1 MYQSH
6 IYIEARIQLAAVDSV
21 FITESK
27 NGKISINQ
35 DVLKKVFILAK
46 ALSCH
51 IPSISDIEHIKANL
65 TQTDECKKITG
76 YSVKVAEGGT
86 MNLLFHSRSKTIKI
100 EEVRIEEDSGR
111 LTHANGTTRM
121 DFSCA
126 GNPSI
131 RIKTE
136 SSFELG
142 EEVFLFLDELRR
154 LTQYLH
160 LDDNSCKD
168 GAIRCNAYV
177 SLSKYPNNPDYY
189 VKLRNLNSFNFA
201 RKAVNHELTRQENM
215 IINGE
220 QVKSE
225 SRIWNEAKSCT
236 EFFQNRQPFAPRFEH
251 LTPPKTINLEK
262 WQNESFDILNI
273 ELPKERRQRF
283 KKQYEVSRLR
293 AEFLCDYKDRADFFE
308 EVVALGA
315 QPLNTAHWM
324 ASELTRLLNKTGSSV
339 SESKIT
345 PKNFA
350 WIIKKLDTNEIH
362 SASAKT
368 LLRATFETGHNPEKL
383 MKSLNISE
391 MSNEKELLPFV
402 QKVIFENQ
410 GLCKTLKNGEM
421 PPLEFLTG
429 LVMKETK
436 GKAVPQ
442 VVKSLI
448 KKELNISV
456 IYMLTTGGAISAI
469 RHEDGSIT
477 SGDSNVLKT
486 LAEKVAPNI
495 PVQTISAGQYLSE
508 ELEPYDWAQL
518 ISEIAL
524 RINAG
529 IANGIVVTHGTYTL
543 SYTAALLYWLFS
555 DCEVPIVLTASST
568 LPYESSEAEQNLKL
582 ALETASKEKKG
593 VFVVFGQKILSPL
606 NLHLERPGSFC
617 NWNLST
623 HHFIDNGP
631 IATQLNSCGEL
642 DKEVLTRI
650 LVEASEKMFTCR
662 LYPGFRSDIYNSII
676 KYSKVKSIFLEM
688 YGIGSGNMSNS
699 DFSLKPMLLAGK
711 QHGIR
716 FYCTSQQMINLD
728 FSQYITAHG
737 VWREGAVPMGYLT
750 TESVIALY
758 FACSIVSD
766 NQTEFEELMETY
778 ATLYSDR
785 KIGD

>member
-6 IYIEARIQLAAVDSV
+6 IYIEARIQLDAVDSV
-21 FITESK
+21 FGTDEK
-27 NGKISINQ
+27 TGKIYINEE
-35 DVLKKVFILAK
+35 VLKKVFTLSQ
-46 ALSCH
+46 ALSCR
-51 IPSISDIEHIKANL
+51 IPSISDIEHIKGNL
-65 TQTDECKKITG
+65 PKTDECKKIKG

-86 MNLLFHSRSKTIKI
+86 IKLLFHSRSKNIKI
-100 EEVRIEEDSGR
+100 DEVRVEEDSGR
-111 LTHANGTTRM
+111 LTHTNGTTRM

-136 SSFELG
+136 NSFELG

-154 LTQYLH
+154 LVQYLH
-160 LDDNSCKD
+160 LDNNSCKD

-177 SLSKYPNNPDYY
+177 SLSKYPNAPDYY

-220 QVKSE
+220 QVQGE

-236 EFFQNRQPFAPRFEH
+236 EFFQMRQAFSKRFEH

-262 WQNESFDILNI
+262 WQKEALDILKI
-273 ELPKERRQRF
+273 ELPEARRQRL

-293 AEFLCDYKDRADFFE
+293 AEFLCDSKDRADFFE

-315 QPLNTAHWM
+315 SPQNASHWI
-324 ASELTRLLNKTGSSV
+324 ASELTRLLNKTKLSISD
-339 SESKIT
+339 SKIT
-345 PKNFA
+345 AKNFA
-350 WIIKKLDTNEIH
+350 WIIKKLDANEIH

-383 MKSLNISE
+383 IKALNLNE
-391 MSNEKELLPFV
+391 VSNEKDLLPFV
-402 QKVIFENQ
+402 KKVISENQ
-410 GLCKTLKNGEM
+410 SLCKTLKNGEM
-421 PPLEFLTG
+421 APLEFLTG

-436 GKAVPQ
+436 GEAVPQ
-442 VVKSLI
+442 VVKTLI
-448 KKELNISV
+448 KKELNVSV
-456 IYMLTTGGAISAI
+456 IYMITTGGAISAV

-477 SGDSNVLKT
+477 SGNSSILKS
-486 LAEKVAPNI
+486 LAEKIDPSV

-508 ELEPYDWAQL
+508 ELEPSDWAQL
-518 ISEIAL
+518 ISEITVRL
-524 RINAG
+524 NAG

-568 LPYESSEAEQNLKL
+568 LPYESEEAEENLKL
-582 ALETASKEKKG
+582 ALNTASKEKKG
-593 VFVVFGQKILSPL
+593 VFVVFGGKILSPL
-606 NLHLERPGSFC
+606 NLHLQRPGSFC
-617 NWNLST
+617 NWNLSKQ
-623 HHFIDNGP
+623 HFVDNGP
-631 IATQLNSCGEL
+631 IATQINSCGEL
-642 DKEVLTRI
+642 DKEVLSKI
-650 LVEASEKMFTCR
+650 LVEASGKMFTCK
-662 LYPGFRSDIYNSII
+662 LYPGFRSDIYNGII

-688 YGIGSGNMSNS
+688 YGIGSGNMSDS
-699 DFSLKPMLLAGK
+699 DFSLKPMLLAGRK
-711 QHGIR
+711 NGIR

-737 VWREGAVPMGYLT
+737 VWREGAVPMGYLS

-766 NQTEFEELMETY
+766 SQTEFEELMETY
-778 ATLYSDR
+778 ATLYSL
-785 KIGD
+785 